1 MTNYEN
7 ELKTKN
13 LKVTPQRVAILK
25 EIESSG
31 HISIEDIYDRIKK
44 TYPSISLATVY
55 KNINTMQ
62 DAHILR
68 SVKAPSQKQKF
79 ELCDDKHVH
88 VSCQKCGRLE
98 DVRLDMSEVMK
109 TCANET
115 GYDIYD
121 VSTIFIGICPECK
134 KELP

>member
-1 MTNYEN
+1 MMNYEN

-25 EIESSG
+25 EIENSG
-31 HISIEDIYDRIKK
+31 HISIEDIYEKIKK

-88 VSCQKCGRLE
+88 VACQECGKLE
-98 DVRLDMSEVMK
+98 DVRLDMSEAMK
-109 TCANET
+109 ACAEAT

-121 VSTIFIGICPECK
+121 VSAIFIGTCKECK
-134 KELP
+134 QKG